1 MDAESTQETLK
12 IFNFTTTY
20 AILIKLTK
28 NIYLNKLFHLAK
40 SWGVIHRVQE
50 GLKKK
55 THKMRQKN
63 PVFWSNFYHFTFQKN
78 LSLLLNWKPFKN
90 DEKSFLFHLKS
101 FFVLKISKFLQR
113 LFGHVRITAWL
124 ERSG

>member
-78 LSLLLNWKPFKN
+78 LSLLLN
-90 DEKSFLFHLKS
+90 
-101 FFVLKISKFLQR
+101 
-113 LFGHVRITAWL
+113 
-124 ERSG
+124 